1 MDPKERLLARLDGIA
16 LGLQES
22 GSGLALIALGSVG
35 RELERIDAY
44 SDLDFFAIV
53 RPGCKTKFLSDLTW
67 LEKPA
72 SLAYFFQNT
81 PDGFKLLYTDGIL
94 AEMAVFEPT
103 ELEKIPFAPGR
114 IVWQADDFDPSLAE
128 PRPHPA
134 PAPHSL
140 EWSLGEALTCLLV
153 GMYRYRRGEKLSAQ
167 RFIQHFAVDR
177 ILELAARIEPEQPA
191 HRDPFNLERRFE
203 QRFPLMSAHLP
214 DFVQGYQRSPESAQ
228 AILAFLEK
236 HFEVNPTL
244 HRSIMELI
252 EDHQADPGILE
263 N

>member
-1 MDPKERLLARLDGIA
+1 MNPKEKLLARLDGIA

-53 RPGCKTKFLSDLTW
+53 RPGCKTEFLSSLAW
-67 LEKPA
+67 LEKSA

-81 PDGFKLLYTDGIL
+81 SDGFKLLYADGIL
-94 AEMAVFEPT
+94 AEMAVFEPA
-103 ELEKIPFAPGR
+103 ELNTIPFAPGR
-114 IVWQADDFDPSLAE
+114 IVWQADDFDPALAE
-128 PRPHPA
+128 PHPHSVAAPHP
-134 PAPHSL
+134 L

-153 GMYRYRRGEKLSAQ
+153 GLYRFRRGEKLSAQ

-203 QRFPLMSAHLP
+203 QRFPLISGLLP
-214 DFVQGYQRSPESAQ
+214 EFIQGYQHSPESAR

-244 HRSIMELI
+244 RAAIMDLI
-252 EDHQADPGILE
+252 EDRHTKP
-263 N
+263 